1 MQEGWPLGII
11 VHVINSAFFSGIE
24 GQQSR
29 AFVPICTDTIVLT
42 GYTERENENEK
53 RRPCELGLSTLTY
66 VNLH

>member
-42 GYTERENENEK
+42 GYTERERMRKGN
-53 RRPCELGLSTLTY
+53 LVSY
-66 VNLH
+66 VYPH